1 MLNTTLGSACE
12 LMWAYRIINQPMVL
26 NLMSL
31 KNDFEVW
38 RELQVQD
45 CHIALCNAGAI
56 NSCQIEQPLKACINH
71 QREDLLK
78 KLSSDLFS

>member
-1 MLNTTLGSACE
+1 MLNTTLGSACG

-45 CHIALCNAGAI
+45 CHIALCAMQVPSTVVRLN
-56 NSCQIEQPLKACINH
+56 N
-71 QREDLLK
+71 LLK
-78 KLSSDLFS
+78 HA